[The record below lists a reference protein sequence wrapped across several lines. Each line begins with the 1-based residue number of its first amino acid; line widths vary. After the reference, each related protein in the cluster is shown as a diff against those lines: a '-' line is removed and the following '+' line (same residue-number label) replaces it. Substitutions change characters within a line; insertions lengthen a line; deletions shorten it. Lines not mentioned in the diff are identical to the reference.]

1 MITARLIARGM
12 PDASFATA
20 TNQIKIAMQIQRNHF
35 IKVLCTLAALG
46 FLISA
51 GIPTA
56 VGADQPKPG
65 AEERI
70 FEKWVGEW
78 EYQGEGPETPF
89 YPAGKFAGKDVARL
103 ALNGFF
109 LEVDWSDKYTDGV
122 GSAGKMMLWYDRSAK
137 TYREINFEGD
147 GSVSHA
153 TATVSPDGKKTVS
166 MGKREIKGKM
176 YDTRYTNLLSA
187 DEKTRTA
194 KCEYSDDGKKTWK
207 LMFELTSKK
216 VK

>member
-1 MITARLIARGM
+1 MHTH
-12 PDASFATA
+12 
-20 TNQIKIAMQIQRNHF
+20 KNHF
-35 IKVLCTLAALG
+35 IKLLSTVAAIGLLLAAG
-46 FLISA
+46 TH
-51 GIPTA
+51 TA
-56 VGADQPKPG
+56 MAADQPKPG
-65 AEERI
+65 AEEKI

-103 ALNGFF
+103 TLNGFF
-109 LEVDWSDKYTDGV
+109 LEIDWSDKYTDGV
-122 GSAGKMMLWYDRSAK
+122 GSAGKLMMWYDRATK

-153 TATVSPDGKKTVS
+153 TATVSLDGSKTVS
-166 MGKREIKGKM
+166 MGKREVKGKT
-176 YDTRYTNLLSA
+176 YDTRYTNVLSA
-187 DEKTRTA
+187 DGKTRMA